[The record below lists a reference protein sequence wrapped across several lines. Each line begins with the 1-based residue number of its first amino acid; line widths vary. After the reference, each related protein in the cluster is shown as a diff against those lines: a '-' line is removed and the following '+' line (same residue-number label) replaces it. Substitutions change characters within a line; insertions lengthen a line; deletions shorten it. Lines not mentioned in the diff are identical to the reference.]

1 MPKFALH
8 KALLPKAQSTKR
20 LIHDFA
26 DRSGMVYFGFV
37 SQRND
42 DHHIV
47 RGLTVST
54 KHVDDHYCIGTFDN
68 YDVVFVERADTLRSG
83 KRHTWH
89 ILEIDLKTQEDLP
102 HIFIGSQQKGKGF
115 HELLELKFPTL
126 QPFTPGATGEYPARF
141 TQRFGMYATPAHA
154 VSAEQVITP
163 AIAAT
168 ISDHFSG
175 LVVEVSG
182 TSLYIYSEHSG
193 LTSALLDTMLKNGTW
208 LAAAIDKN
216 NRHV

>member
-8 KALLPKAQSTKR
+8 KSLLPGTQATKR

-37 SQRND
+37 SQRSD

-54 KHVDDHYCIGTFDN
+54 KHIDDHYCIGTYDN
-68 YDVVFVERADTLRSG
+68 YDVIFVERADTLRSG

-89 ILEIDLKTQEDLP
+89 ILEIDLKTPEDLP

-126 QPFTPGATGEYPARF
+126 QPFTPGATAEYPKAF

-154 VSAEQVITP
+154 VSAEHIITP
-163 AIAAT
+163 AIAT
-168 ISDHFSG
+168 LMSEHFTG
-175 LVVEVSG
+175 LVVEVTG
-182 TSLYIYSEHSG
+182 TSLYVYSEHAS
-193 LTSALLDTMLKNGTW
+193 LSSSLLDIMLQNGVW
-208 LAAAIDKN
+208 LANAIDESS
-216 NRHV
+216 RRI